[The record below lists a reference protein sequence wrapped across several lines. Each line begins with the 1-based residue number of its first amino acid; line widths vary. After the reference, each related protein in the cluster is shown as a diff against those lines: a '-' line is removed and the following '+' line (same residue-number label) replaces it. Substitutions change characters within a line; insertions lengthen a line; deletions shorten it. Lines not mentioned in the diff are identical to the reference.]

1 MAQGSTGIVWTRT
14 ILAPK
19 RVPEFWTF
27 ALLAATTG
35 IARVEICVAI
45 IIVDTLSI
53 RLLWMAQMAGRT
65 NIKSDHLVW
74 LSARAR

>member
-45 IIVDTLSI
+45 MVVDTLSI
-53 RLLWMAQMAGRT
+53 RLLW
-65 NIKSDHLVW
+65 
-74 LSARAR
+74 